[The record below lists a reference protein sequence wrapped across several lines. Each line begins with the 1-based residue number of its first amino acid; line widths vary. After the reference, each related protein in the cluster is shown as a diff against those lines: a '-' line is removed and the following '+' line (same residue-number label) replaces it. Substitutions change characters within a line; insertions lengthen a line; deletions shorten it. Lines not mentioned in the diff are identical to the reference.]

1 MIFFLMPRVMYIANN
16 FHDEFIKSSF
26 FKMPF
31 HNLLIENNKNI
42 YIYIIMD
49 FLNRNIRTIIDLS
62 SAGR

>member
-1 MIFFLMPRVMYIANN
+1 MYIANN